1 MKLLPSERRAAFAR
15 WSMRLG
21 LTLAQGNALLVG
33 LARAGIYM
41 QVDEDGGAR
50 LRLMGGD
57 AGQATIRGLMVLH
70 GLGPRRARANGEE
83 R

>member
-1 MKLLPSERRAAFAR
+1 MKPTPAERRAAFAR
-15 WSMRLG
+15 WSMRLE
-21 LTLAQGNALLVG
+21 LTPTQGTALLVG
-33 LARAGIYM
+33 LARAGIY
-41 QVDEDGGAR
+41 
-50 LRLMGGD
+50 LRVHCDDSAHLQLMGGD